1 MEKLVVLESTMSEI
15 RFPEMRHEIVRAVKA
30 LADPAYQWSA
40 WIRRELPPG
49 EYDEFTH
56 RIHILYDDTQVLE
69 DPDAT
74 IGAYLRSQKE
84 ANAMRCLA
92 QAIDSLFDE
101 LGTDLSDEEYLRAPG
116 WAAIVDAA
124 GAALSTLRANG

>member
-1 MEKLVVLESTMSEI
+1 MRDI
-15 RFPEMRHEIVRAVKA
+15 RFPEMRHEIVLAVKA

-49 EYDEFTH
+49 KYDEFTH

-69 DPDAT
+69 DPDAA
-74 IGAYLRSQKE
+74 IGTYLRSREE
-84 ANAMRCLA
+84 ADAMRYLA
-92 QAIDSLFDE
+92 QVIDSLFDE

-124 GAALSTLRANG
+124 GAALSTLRDDG

>member
-1 MEKLVVLESTMSEI
+1 MSDI

-30 LADPAYQWSA
+30 LADPVYQWSA

-69 DPDAT
+69 DPDAV
-74 IGAYLRSQKE
+74 IGIYLRSQKE
-84 ANAMRCLA
+84 ADAMRYLA

-101 LGTDLSDEEYLRAPG
+101 LGTDLSDEEYLRSPG

-124 GAALSTLRANG
+124 GAALSTLRDDG